1 MKLCFGSYATVLK
14 LCSHDAVTNRI
25 LISKLVRLVDKDASM
40 DEDGLDWLYTKLM
53 GCKADFN
60 KTQSAGKN
68 RDIGTSRTSILT
80 LVHKVK
86 TQDIVSEFEEE
97 IIPLLIEDKKH
108 DAVLYLKDILLADK
122 SCYDAHSQMFL
133 KYMGIDAASAAILD
147 KVHMP
152 QFLSGLFLY
161 SVAIAEN
168 KSEDGANTVADIKK
182 KDFLERQ
189 PRYIDDFELID
200 NPEDEA
206 PVAEPATRASFSDGL
221 QGYLKRLVD
230 KYNCLPTIL
239 HKEAFT
245 PFRDYYV
252 PNDVTWRVKKP
263 DDRYSY
269 EYKRASGVTLP
280 KLIDISRFLVLS
292 GTGGLGKSMMMRNLI
307 LSSAEGYDSLGL
319 VPLFITLKDYNANYA
334 NLSVYILEMVCNLWP
349 ELSTSGL
356 TALLSSGKALLL
368 FDGLDEI
375 SSKDLTVF
383 TRQLNA
389 FLDRFDSNAF
399 VISSRPYSNFQ
410 SFTRFTVLQLQP
422 FTKDQALELV
432 DRFNYRADSPKLQ
445 AKFRSL
451 LANSLYYTHQGF
463 SDNPLLLSIMLLTFE
478 MDADV
483 PTMKHIFYQEAFT
496 VLSKRHDA
504 TKDGYTRTLRTE
516 WTANEFEHY
525 FSFFCAI
532 SYSNSD
538 VSFTYSQMEDYFR
551 LMDDKYDLWR
561 TNVDDFIYDA
571 TNNLC
576 IMYQDGLNY
585 GFIHR
590 SFQEY
595 FCAKF
600 FHSQLDE
607 ELENII
613 PVFDCND
620 ETKKDDTALPMLF
633 DMKPQAVERYMILPY
648 LRTFV
653 GAYEAMKGIWSFLET
668 MYPEYEV
675 GDGDAYADDDLQ
687 LPHSNLY
694 AFILSRYE
702 VPLLSVDPDALAGIH
717 WAEAETMVYRE
728 DIKKDVWK
736 YEVPSD
742 YEQYY
747 GEPEETGHIYRFDWE
762 RIQTESYYRELKRA
776 IESETSPFMK
786 EYLAIKELLARLE
799 KKNAPK
805 PYNTSLFDRLS

>member
-1 MKLCFGSYATVLK
+1 MVLCFGTYANILMK
-14 LCSHDAVTNRI
+14 CSLPGTTNRTMV
-25 LISKLVRLVDKDASM
+25 STLVGTIDPGNSYGDKTNDTPVSRLMNCERNFPVIRVDASEGPIRSVGGSQTNIVALAA
-40 DEDGLDWLYTKLM
+40 DVVPSELEQKFDPVIALLD
-53 GCKADFN
+53 
-60 KTQSAGKN
+60 
-68 RDIGTSRTSILT
+68 
-80 LVHKVK
+80 
-86 TQDIVSEFEEE
+86 
-97 IIPLLIEDKKH
+97 EDKKTAAIGAIH
-108 DAVLYLKDILLADK
+108 HLIRGDESLDGGHRAMFVKCMGMTTK
-122 SCYDAHSQMFL
+122 QVVDAHEVNLRSFL
-133 KYMGIDAASAAILD
+133 ARIFLYTVLINENTKGRDTLAEINGNGFIDR
-147 KVHMP
+147 
-152 QFLSGLFLY
+152 FLSY
-161 SVAIAEN
+161 AIALRDLTQNDALPEGRIP
-168 KSEDGANTVADIKK
+168 DG
-182 KDFLERQ
+182 ERAYM
-189 PRYIDDFELID
+189 R
-200 NPEDEA
+200 
-206 PVAEPATRASFSDGL
+206 
-221 QGYLKRLVD
+221 KLVD

-269 EYKRASGVTLP
+269 EYKRATGVTLE
-280 KLIDISRFLVLS
+280 KLLGISRFLVLS

-307 LSSAEGYDSLGL
+307 LSGVDEYDSLGL
-319 VPLFITLKDYNANYA
+319 VPLFITLKDYSASYDSLTA
-334 NLSVYILEMVCNLWP
+334 YILEMVCNLWP
-349 ELSTSGL
+349 ELGMDDL
-356 TALLSSGKALLL
+356 KALLVTGKALLL

-375 SSKDLTVF
+375 SSKDLAVF

-389 FLDRFDSNAF
+389 FIDRFTSNTF
-399 VISSRPYSNFQ
+399 IISSRPYSNFQ

-422 FTKDQALELV
+422 FTKEQALELV
-432 DRFNYRADSPKLQ
+432 DRFNYRADAPKLQ

-451 LANSLYYTHQGF
+451 LSTTLYWSHQGF

-483 PTMKHIFYQEAFT
+483 PTMKHVFYQEAFT

-504 TKDGYTRTLRTE
+504 SKDGYTRSLRTG
-516 WTANEFEHY
+516 WTAAEFEHY
-525 FSFFCAI
+525 FSFFCAV

-538 VSFTYSQMEDYFR
+538 VSFTYGQMEDYFR
-551 LMDDKYDLWR
+551 QMDDKYDLWR

-595 FCAKF
+595 FCARF
-600 FHSQLDE
+600 FHNQLDE
-607 ELENII
+607 ELESII

-648 LRTFV
+648 LRTFL
-653 GAYEAMKGIWSFLET
+653 GWCESDKGIWTFLEN

-694 AFILSRYE
+694 AFILSHYE
-702 VPLLSVDPDALAGIH
+702 VPLLSVDPDNLEGIS

-736 YEVPSD
+736 YEVPSS
-742 YEQYY
+742 YEEYY

-762 RIQTESYYRELKRA
+762 RIQTASYYRELKRA
-776 IESETSPFMK
+776 IESDSSPFMK
-786 EYLAIKELLARLE
+786 EYLAVRELLSQLE
-799 KKNAPK
+799 SKNAPK
-805 PYNTSLFDRLS
+805 PRSSNIFDRLS